1 MDFQAYELDVISPF
15 FYSSYEGNVIS
26 TDSAISSTALTYA
39 IADALRL
46 REKDYFLDGDDAI
59 TPKYE
64 ELAHIPI
71 FTSDAS
77 PIKIQYTPVLFKSS
91 MFWAEENLQISDQN
105 NPYPA
110 ILQKTGKSPFFKQV
124 RKHIGIESGSIFNC
138 VLISPKPL
146 EENIMINIGIR
157 KSGEVRL
164 TKIQNIP
171 DTITL
176 NYFMLDKV
184 YQVPKEKIMVKGAKI
199 RKGGDYRMIFLQD
212 VPVSYFKAEILPY
225 VVKGWN

>member
-1 MDFQAYELDVISPF
+1 MDLQAYELEILSPF

-46 REKDYFLDGDDAI
+46 REKDYFLQGDDAI

-64 ELAHIPI
+64 ELACIPV

-77 PIKIQYTPVLFKSS
+77 PIKIKYTQVLFKSS
-91 MFWAEENLQISDQN
+91 MFWAEENLQISAQN

-124 RKHIGIESGSIFNC
+124 RKHIGIESGSKFQCILFSAKS
-138 VLISPKPL
+138 LAD
-146 EENIMINIGIR
+146 NIMINIGIR

-164 TKIQNIP
+164 TRIQNIP
-171 DTITL
+171 ETMTL

-184 YQVPKEKIMVKGAKI
+184 YQVPKEKIITKGVKI
-199 RKGGDYRMIFLQD
+199 RKGGDYRMTFLQD